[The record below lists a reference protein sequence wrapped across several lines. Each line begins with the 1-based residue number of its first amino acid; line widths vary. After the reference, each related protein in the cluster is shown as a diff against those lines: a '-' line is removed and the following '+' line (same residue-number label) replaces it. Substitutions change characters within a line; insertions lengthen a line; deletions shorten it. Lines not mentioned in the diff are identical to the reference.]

1 MSGKFLTSDEEE
13 RTSLELSTMLVL
25 ADKIW
30 GVDNRFLDGHE
41 IADVVNGII
50 VDAFG
55 LKLFTLDG
63 NVLGQGVLRFAFL
76 YLLLNPYICSVGM
89 TFTSY
94 FITNYCSSQLYWIS
108 LSSSSSWVLVSVLA
122 VLSFFLSSL
131 IH

>member
-50 VDAFG
+50 VVAFG

-63 NVLGQGVLRFAFL
+63 NVLGQGILRFAA
-76 YLLLNPYICSVGM
+76 
-89 TFTSY
+89 
-94 FITNYCSSQLYWIS
+94 QLKK
-108 LSSSSSWVLVSVLA
+108 
-122 VLSFFLSSL
+122 
-131 IH
+131 

>member
-55 LKLFTLDG
+55 LRLFTLDG
-63 NVLGQGVLRFAFL
+63 NVLGQGVL
-76 YLLLNPYICSVGM
+76 G
-89 TFTSY
+89 
-94 FITNYCSSQLYWIS
+94 
-108 LSSSSSWVLVSVLA
+108 
-122 VLSFFLSSL
+122 
-131 IH
+131 